1 MGNMTIRNI
10 PEPIHNALRERA
22 TLNRR
27 SIEAEVR
34 TILVHSIMV
43 SESGGFGQK
52 IRARFAD
59 CLGDELDLKRDK
71 APGEA
76 AVFEE

>member
-34 TILVHSIMV
+34 TILTHSIMV
-43 SESGGFGQK
+43 AEAGGFGQQL
-52 IRARFAD
+52 RARFAD
-59 CLGDELDLKRDK
+59 CEGDELDLKRDK
-71 APGEA
+71 TPGEA
-76 AVFEE
+76 AKFDE